1 LQWTTLGGSGLR
13 IPRVAVGCRWL
24 GARQTGSEANAFVRA
39 AVDLGLTFFDTADVY
54 ADGESERLLGSALA
68 GERNRCVIATKVRHL
83 APHAGA
89 SRKSIRLALEGSL
102 RRLGTDY
109 VDLLQL
115 HGPDPA
121 TPIEETIMTLQDLVQ
136 EGKVL
141 YFGLCNVAAWQ
152 IVDAQRVA
160 WGAARAPVVSV
171 QVQINAVDPA
181 KLSDLRPIAHR
192 FKVGLLAA
200 SPLARGLLGG
210 RYDRARP
217 PPAGHPLLSNKGIGY
232 WNERGFAALQRVREV
247 AGALGISPA
256 RAALAA
262 LLSFPEI
269 SAVIVG
275 AGDREQL
282 AECCHVDVGTL
293 DELLLRTV
301 LAAPSNLPPS
311 NADC

>member
-1 LQWTTLGGSGLR
+1 LQLTTLGGSGLR

-24 GARQTGSEANAFVRA
+24 GSRLTGSEGVAFVRA
-39 AVDLGLTFFDTADVY
+39 AIDLGLTFFDTADVY
-54 ADGESERLLGSALA
+54 ANGESERVLGSALG
-68 GERNRCVIATKVRHL
+68 GERDRCVIATKVRYL

-89 SRKSIRLALEGSL
+89 SRKSIRSALEASL
-102 RRLGTDY
+102 RRLALDHI
-109 VDLLQL
+109 DLLQL

-136 EGKVL
+136 EGKLL
-141 YFGLCNVAAWQ
+141 YFGLCNMSAWQ
-152 IVDAQRVA
+152 VVDAQHIA
-160 WGAARAPVVSV
+160 WAAARAPVTSL
-171 QVQINAVDPA
+171 QVQINAVDHA
-181 KLSDLRPIAHR
+181 KLSELRPVAGR

-210 RYDRARP
+210 RYDRAAP

-232 WNERGFAALQRVREV
+232 WNEKGLAVLQRVRAV
-247 AGALGISPA
+247 ANELGITPA

-282 AECCHVDVGTL
+282 AECCNVDASNL
-293 DELLLRTV
+293 DQSLLRTV
-301 LAAPSNLPPS
+301 LTAA
-311 NADC
+311 